1 MVKINIAID
10 GPVGSGKTTLGRLL
24 AERLNYHFFDSGLLY
39 RHFAFFY
46 QQNSSFH
53 HEKEKVLS
61 LWKDWLEKNPAQ
73 TVSVLEKE
81 RVQLSSPT
89 ISNLASQLSPLPEL
103 RKVILNFQRELTK
116 NQGWVVVGRDITS
129 EVLPTAQIKIFL
141 TASLEERARRRNNQ
155 YEKKLI
161 PEEMKRE
168 LEERDQRDTN
178 RKISPL
184 IKTADSWELDTTYL
198 SPEES
203 VKKILLFM
211 EEKGIKLV

>member
-1 MVKINIAID
+1 MSKINIAID

-53 HEKEKVLS
+53 HEKEKMLS

-81 RVQLSSPT
+81 RAQLSSPLV
-89 ISNLASQLSPLPEL
+89 SNLASQLSPLPEL

-116 NQGWVVVGRDITS
+116 NKGWVVVGRDITS
-129 EVLPTAQIKIFL
+129 EVLPTARIKIFL
-141 TASLEERARRRNNQ
+141 TASLEERAQRRNNQ
-155 YEKKLI
+155 YEKNINLAEVK
-161 PEEMKRE
+161 KE
-168 LEERDQRDTN
+168 LQARDERDKN

-184 IKTADSWELDTTYL
+184 LKTSDSWELDTTFL
-198 SPEES
+198 SLAES
-203 VKKILLFM
+203 VEKILQYIG
-211 EEKGIKLV
+211 EKQGRDY